1 MRNGSEATAMSAT
14 PMQIKTRRCFLATSK
29 YYYKL
34 AFRVLFESHVATKYF
49 SRKGA
54 KKTLWK
60 RVELCAFAWNIF
72 SA

>member
-34 AFRVLFESHVATKYF
+34 AFRVLFES
-49 SRKGA
+49 A

-60 RVELCAFAWNIF
+60 RVTLCAFAWNIF